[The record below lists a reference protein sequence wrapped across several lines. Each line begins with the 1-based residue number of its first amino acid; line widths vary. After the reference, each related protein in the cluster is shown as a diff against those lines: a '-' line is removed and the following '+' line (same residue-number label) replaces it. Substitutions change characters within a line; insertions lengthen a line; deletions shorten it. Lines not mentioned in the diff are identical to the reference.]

1 MRDIFILTREAWPNL
16 MDDIP
21 KEEKRRL
28 TAGADVAL
36 VAVEEAVSDPNI
48 CPGGGVA

>member
-1 MRDIFILTREAWPNL
+1 MNG
-16 MDDIP
+16 IP

-48 CPGGGVA
+48 CPSGRVA